1 MNSETRSN
9 SSCAIPARKGPVALS
24 DGNSEPSG
32 RARPRLLD
40 WRRIPAVVSERLDS
54 LTARARRIATDL
66 NGFIRASRLDGAEVE
81 ILAAMADLRELRL
94 MVRQL
99 RAEAKAERRAA

>member
-32 RARPRLLD
+32 LD